1 MEKVL
6 SYNEFIS
13 EGAQVAPE
21 VAIAM
26 SIASTA
32 QKLKDLKTDMME
44 EPEKRVITQA
54 KMEVELEKID
64 AFNAKKRLMTA
75 QEFEEQRKEREKVK
89 ALRDKAAESIKKA
102 KK

>member
-13 EGAQVAPE
+13 EGAEVAPE
-21 VAIAM
+21 IAIAM
-26 SIASTA
+26 SIAATA
-32 QKLKDLKTDMME
+32 QKLKALKTDMME

-64 AFNAKKRLMTA
+64 AFNAKKKLMTA

-89 ALRDKAAESIKKA
+89 ALRDKAAESRKKA